1 MRAVRG
7 VQIGGRLDSEKCP
20 LRDGARPLSRDD
32 FKVCVA
38 CEHKCETVEREF
50 TLAFRAKPLEGDGT
64 E

>member
-1 MRAVRG
+1 M
-7 VQIGGRLDSEKCP
+7 DSEKCP
-20 LRDGARPLSRDD
+20 LREGERPLGRDD